1 MTVSRRELRQA
12 ASMQPGDSLPPAKSH
27 PSRADL
33 LTVRQAVH
41 NKWPMTPEAWER
53 SAREA
58 LGVVLDPETPG
69 WWKLAA
75 LMVFTAAAKDK
86 RLDVDGMLAKLLA
99 ESDCQNGTNEP
110 EPPNEGC
117 S

>member
-1 MTVSRRELRQA
+1 MSPSRLDLRRA
-12 ASMQPGDSLPPAKSH
+12 ASKQTPESFPPATSH

-33 LTVRQAVH
+33 LLVREAIH
-41 NKWPMTPEAWER
+41 RKWPMTPEKWER

-58 LGVVLDPETPG
+58 LAVVLNPEAQG
-69 WWKLAA
+69 FWKLSAF
-75 LMVFTAAAKDK
+75 MVFTAAGRDK